1 MELTSSTSR
10 RRWQFVHDLSG
21 FAGNGLRAGI
31 VRRPTPSKPIRVSC
45 MRREREL
52 RMSTTTELDITTPT
66 ISINRETSMARF
78 AATRRVSER

>member
-1 MELTSSTSR
+1 
-10 RRWQFVHDLSG
+10 
-21 FAGNGLRAGI
+21 
-31 VRRPTPSKPIRVSC
+31 